1 MLDKLRQEIL
11 KVQENKYGSPK
22 VDEPTVVDG
31 LLSEEEE
38 LDEAVIP
45 NNPKE
50 MSDFIR
56 SNFGSKGSVLLK
68 GLNTVKSE
76 LELYM
81 LGAEFLKDTKL
92 QELLKSVNHVVQEM
106 GHMSSGKMLAR
117 EDTFFQAKLMASAQ
131 KKLKES
137 EYEAFRD
144 LILEIKDRKF

>member
-1 MLDKLRQEIL
+1 MLDRLRREIL
-11 KVQENKYGSPK
+11 KVQENMYGSPK

-31 LLSEEEE
+31 LLSEEQEI
-38 LDEAVIP
+38 DEAEIP
-45 NNPKE
+45 NNPRE

-81 LGAEFLKDTKL
+81 LGAEFLKDDKL

-106 GHMSSGKMLAR
+106 GHMSSVKMLGR
-117 EDTFFQAKLMASAQ
+117 ETTYFQAKLMSAAQ
-131 KKLKES
+131 KKLKEP

-144 LILEIKDRKF
+144 LFLEIIDRKF